1 MTVVEAVIR
10 KHRGQ
15 IKQLQSARTTKVLA
29 LFFCPYTSRKNMQE
43 RINYETW
50 LASQRYEQASIQS
63 LLSIQ
68 GKAMDYVIRQ
78 GLRLNSAALRS
89 FVQACDQ
96 AGYSGAYR
104 RQIYW
109 AVTIYGQYLQAVQG
123 KPIRLQLPRLRV
135 IPNRRQALPAAAIA
149 HLERW
154 LSKEQKDYWLKQCLW
169 CLFYG
174 SGLRRKEA
182 LNLQLKDFDIKRRL
196 LSVQTLKTGAIR
208 ALPLGQRQTGA
219 LLNYLKY
226 ERPVSQTAYDFNF
239 LLGRKGGNAQSL
251 LGAQL
256 KLWQEE
262 TGLGSALS
270 WHALRHTIATNLV
283 ERGMSIE
290 QVGRFLGHKNIAST
304 SQYLHYLEP

>member
-1 MTVVEAVIR
+1 M
-10 KHRGQ
+10 K
-15 IKQLQSARTTKVLA
+15 
-29 LFFCPYTSRKNMQE
+29 E
-43 RINYETW
+43 RINYADW
-50 LASQRYEQASIQS
+50 LQSQRYEPTSIQR

-68 GKAMDYVIRQ
+68 GKAMDYIIQ
-78 GLRLNSAALRS
+78 GGLRLNSEALKS
-89 FVQACDQ
+89 FVRACDE

-104 RQIYW
+104 RQIHW
-109 AVTIYGQYLQAVQG
+109 AVTIYGQYLKAVQG
-123 KPIRLQLPRLRV
+123 KSIKLQLPKLQV
-135 IPNRRQALPAAAIA
+135 NTHRRKALPASAIA
-149 HLERW
+149 HLEKW
-154 LSKEQKDYWLKQCLW
+154 LSEQQKDYWLKQCLW

-174 SGLRRKEA
+174 AGLRRKEA
-182 LNLQLKDFDIKRRL
+182 LNLQLKNFDLGHRL
-196 LSVQTLKTGAIR
+196 LSVHTLKTGAIR
-208 ALPLGQRQTGA
+208 ALPLSQRQTGA
-219 LLNYLKY
+219 LLNYIKY
-226 ERPVSQTAYDFNF
+226 ERPLSQDAYDFQF

-304 SQYLHYLEP
+304 SRYLHYLESKHKTDEL